1 MMGFHSGNVTVRK
14 EISSKERKMTEVM
27 YCLCGYSSQ
36 YGNIIGKE
44 LSVIFGTREGIDDIS
59 SCLIKHS
66 EYNFF
71 LKLYHLLF

>member
-44 LSVIFGTREGIDDIS
+44 LSVIFGTKEGIDDVS

-66 EYNFF
+66 EFFFFNYIIFF
-71 LKLYHLLF
+71 LF